1 MRFKFVLAAV
11 ITCAGSAAW
20 LTLGVPGALQGQD
33 PPAEKGGGKGFGG
46 AKGKGGFGNLGM
58 TPRDSRA
65 TCPKYHFEN
74 TNEDLMYCIFASSKV
89 SKKKAAPLIVS
100 LHGLG
105 AGPGVMMTKSALDLA
120 EAGGYVVVAPMGY
133 NVGGWYGSPV
143 LAGRGGAK
151 GKAPGGAPA
160 QPANLA
166 ELSEKDVMN
175 VIGMVRKEYKIDDK
189 RMYLMGH
196 SMGGAGTL
204 FLGSK
209 HASMWAA
216 VAAEAPAAFAMQNN
230 RAEYLQKLKD
240 AKVPV
245 MIVHGDMDEAVPVAN
260 SRAWADTMKEMK
272 MKYEYVEQPGISHGP
287 VIESGMAPIYGFFAK
302 YKK

>member
-1 MRFKFVLAAV
+1 MKFRFGLTAV
-11 ITCAGSAAW
+11 IACAGVGMW
-20 LTLGVPGALQGQD
+20 LTLSVPGALQAQD
-33 PPAEKGGGKGFGG
+33 PAAPKDGGKG
-46 AKGKGGFGNLGM
+46 AKGKGFPANFGM

-65 TCPKYHFEN
+65 TCPKYHFED
-74 TNEDLMYCIFASSKV
+74 TNEDLLYCIFVSSKI
-89 SKKKAAPLIVS
+89 SKNKAAPLIVS

-105 AGPGVMMTKSALDLA
+105 AGPGVMMTKNAIDLA
-120 EAGGYVVVAPMGY
+120 EAGGYVLVAPMGY
-133 NVGGWYGSPV
+133 SVGGWYGSP
-143 LAGRGGAK
+143 LLTGRGGAK
-151 GKAPGGAPA
+151 GNAPGRAAPA
-160 QPANLA
+160 QPANLP

-175 VIGMVRKEYKIDDK
+175 IIAMIRKEYKIDDK

-216 VAAEAPAAFAMQNN
+216 IAAEAPAAFSMQNN